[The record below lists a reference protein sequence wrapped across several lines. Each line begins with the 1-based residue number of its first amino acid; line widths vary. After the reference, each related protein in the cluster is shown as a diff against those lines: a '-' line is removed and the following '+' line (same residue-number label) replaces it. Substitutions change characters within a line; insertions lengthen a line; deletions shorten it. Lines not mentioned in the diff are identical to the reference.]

1 MYQKYF
7 KRKKKLNNYN
17 LSNIQRPIQN
27 ELKQFDQVFKNS
39 LRSDIR
45 LVDFVIKFI
54 LRQKGKKIR
63 PLLVLLS
70 AKIIGDVSERSFR
83 GATLVELLHTATLVH
98 DDVVDEA
105 AKRRG
110 LPSLNN
116 IWGNKISVLM
126 GDFLLAKGLMIAV
139 DGDDFDFLKTITQTV
154 KRMSEGELLQIYKSK
169 KLDID
174 EETYFK
180 IISDKT
186 ASLLSTCCE
195 IGARSATTNNEK
207 IEALKNYGEYLG
219 IAFQIKDDILDFTGT
234 KKIGKPLGGDIKEKK
249 LTLPLIYALSK
260 EEKSSAAEIKKIIK
274 KGKKNNKVSEII
286 ELVKS
291 NGGIEYSLEIAHNYS
306 EKAKNCLNV
315 FEDSQYKN
323 SLISLVDFV
332 IDREK

>member
-1 MYQKYF
+1 M
-7 KRKKKLNNYN
+7 NNYN
-17 LSNIQRPIQN
+17 LANIQRPIQN
-27 ELKQFDQVFKNS
+27 ELKQFDQVFKDS

-70 AKIIGDVSERSFR
+70 AKIIGDVSARSFR

-139 DGDDFDFLKTITQTV
+139 DGDDFDFLKIITQTV

-195 IGARSATTNNEK
+195 IGARSATTDNEK
-207 IEALKNYGEYLG
+207 VEALKNYGENLG

-260 EEKSSAAEIKKIIK
+260 EEKSSAAKVKKIIK
-274 KGKKNNKVSEII
+274 MGKKNNKVSEII

-291 NGGIEYSLEIAHNYS
+291 NGGIEYSLEIAYNYS

-315 FEDSQYKN
+315 FEDSNYKN